1 MSDTCETMKV
11 KSPVSDDNPAGCVLI
26 NKSDFDPTK
35 HELFDVQGLR
45 REHLDEALAAL
56 PGGESDVEYVVRAMR
71 SHFGELFTDGD
82 EAKVRALVKAPIRK
96 ASDGLTVPEIK
107 DALAAKNITIPDG
120 VTLKAD
126 LAALLDAA
134 A

>member
-1 MSDTCETMKV
+1 MELI
-11 KSPVSDDNPAGCVLI
+11 PVTKGGEYLEVH
-26 NKSDFDPTK
+26 PTTLADHK
-35 HELFDVQGLR
+35 RCGWLECAK
-45 REHLDEALAAL
+45 REPEAPSGPPRAKLDQALATL
-56 PGGESDVEYVVRAMR
+56 PGDNTDPDYVVRAMR
-71 SHFGELFTDGD
+71 SHFGDLFTDGD
-82 EAKVRALVKAPIRK
+82 EATVRDLVKAPVKK

-107 DALAAKNITIPDG
+107 DALAAKNIAIPDG